1 MIEEFEYEGEWW
13 LPNKPKKQISGILR
27 FTPDEGAIL
36 DLKNS
41 FMDIIDIKKILYP
54 EIILGIS
61 SDKKNITLHKCI
73 QTVSNSFADE
83 VFVGAH
89 FQKKEDMKFKKL
101 SIHYS
106 NLDEWVDI
114 SGFEIQ
120 PLFDEKK
127 VKGVVIKHMLPKS
140 IQAAIGDGYKIFI
153 DIQATYPILP
163 IPVRKEASIK
173 QRTYIRIE
181 PSEEKSFDEY
191 RNIMYHIRNFLSLG
205 IGEPVYPL
213 AIEGITEANKEI
225 REDKTYY
232 PPVKIFYEQ
241 SDIPKAP
248 KTVYPFEMLFT
259 FKDISDRFEVFLRN
273 WFGKADLLEP
283 VYDLYF
289 GTLYNPRMFLEFQF
303 LSLIQAIESFHRRR
317 YGGKYLLGEKYLFN
331 WDTVPGND
339 SERLIKFLRDEL
351 GIGWMENAEIDKSD
365 SRTIR
370 VFNGENSAKI
380 RITKNKEEA
389 TLKVS
394 DGKTYYL
401 KVKKENGK
409 LNIYYEDYARVRS
422 ALVNAILDEQDF
434 KVKDKRGFKDSLKN
448 KIKYGNEFSLKTR
461 LKEIF
466 DKENLLNKFI
476 EKKDIGCVVD
486 TRNYLTHYEEDPEK
500 CVVRGEDLYHLI
512 QKLKILLEICL
523 LTELGFS
530 SEEIKDLFSRNRRYR
545 HEFI

>member
-27 FTPDEGAIL
+27 FTPNEGAIL

-61 SDKKNITLHKCI
+61 SDKKNITLHKCL

-101 SIHYS
+101 TIHYS

-120 PLFDEKK
+120 PLFDGKK
-127 VKGVVIKHMLPKS
+127 VKGVVIKHTLPKS

-191 RNIMYHIRNFLSLG
+191 RDIMYHIRNFLSFG

-232 PPVKIFYEQ
+232 PPVKIFYKQ

-273 WFGKADLLEP
+273 WFEKADLLEP

-303 LSLIQAIESFHRRR
+303 LSLIHAIESFHRRR
-317 YGGKYLLGEKYLFN
+317 YGGKYLPEDDYEKVRDVLEKAIPDEVENDHKQSLESRIIYGNEFSLRKRLKKIFDKYQEYLFS
-331 WDTVPGND
+331 WDNVPGND
-339 SERLIKFLRDEL
+339 NERLLRFLRDDL
-351 GIGWMENAEIDKSD
+351 DIGWMENAEIRKSND
-365 SRTIR
+365 GNTLCIFKDEHAAEIVIDEKKEKASLKISDDRT
-370 VFNGENSAKI
+370 
-380 RITKNKEEA
+380 
-389 TLKVS
+389 L
-394 DGKTYYL
+394 DL

-409 LNIYYEDYARVRS
+409 LNIY
-422 ALVNAILDEQDF
+422 
-434 KVKDKRGFKDSLKN
+434 
-448 KIKYGNEFSLKTR
+448 
-461 LKEIF
+461 
-466 DKENLLNKFI
+466 ENLLNKFI
-476 EKKDIGCVVD
+476 EKKDIECVVD

-530 SEEIKDLFSRNRRYR
+530 SEEIKKSF
-545 HEFI
+545 FKK